1 MIREDKLIKAYEGK
15 TAAELAKAPV
25 WALQGV
31 SAGDADRLK
40 KAFGIDNIAEMA
52 ALKYYRRA
60 VLIRQ
65 KAEEG

>member
-40 KAFGIDNIAEMA
+40 KAFGIDTIGEMA

-65 KAEEG
+65 KAEEE